1 MELNMGGDDDRIEES
16 SVRLMA
22 SSNDGI
28 VDGVGGGESRWV
40 DGSEV
45 DSESPPWSLLDE
57 NDSGQGYGSMRRRL
71 VKKPKRVDSF
81 DVEAMEIAGAHH
93 RHSKDL
99 SVWQNLALAFQTLGV
114 VYGDMGTSP
123 LYVFTDV
130 FSKVPI
136 RSEVDVLGALSLVI
150 YTIAL
155 IPLAK
160 YVFIVLKANDNG
172 EGGTFALYSL
182 ICRHAKVNML
192 PNRQPADENISSYRL
207 KLPTPELERALNIK
221 ETLEKRSSLKTLLLL
236 LVLTGTSM
244 VIGDGILTPAMSV
257 MSAVSGLQGEVSGFG
272 TSAVVIVSI
281 IILLGLFSI
290 QRFGTGKVGFMFAPV
305 LALWFFS
312 LGAIGIY
319 NLVKYDISVL
329 KALNPAYIYFFF
341 KKNSSAA
348 WSALGGCVLCI
359 TGAEAMFA
367 DLGHFSV
374 QSVQIAFTCVVFPCL
389 LLAYMGQASYLMKY
403 PDSASRIFY
412 DSVPGSLFW
421 PIFVIAT
428 LAATIASQAM
438 ISATFSCVKQAMAL
452 GCFPRLKIVHTSRKL
467 MGQIYIPVINYFLMI
482 MCIIVVSIFQ
492 NTTDIANAYGI
503 AEVGVMIVS
512 TTLVTLV
519 MLLIWRTNLFL
530 ALCFPLVF
538 GSIELIY
545 LSAVLSKIL
554 EGGWLPLAFA
564 SFFLC
569 VMYTW
574 NYGSVLKYH
583 SEVREKISMDF
594 MLELGSTLGTVRVP
608 GIGLLYNELVQGVPS
623 IFGQF
628 LLSLPAI
635 HSTIVFVCIKYVPVP
650 VVPQEERFL
659 FRRVCPKDYHM
670 FRCVARYGYKDVR
683 KEGHHVFE
691 QLLVESLE
699 KFLRREAQDLAIESN
714 LNEYFDNVS
723 ERSRDSGAAGD
734 GTDELRI
741 PLMQDQRPEEPGSS
755 ISEETSP
762 AFPSSVVSLDE
773 DPSLEYELSAL
784 REAMDSGFTYL
795 LAHGDVRA
803 KKNSVFF
810 KKLVINYFYAF
821 LRNNCRAGAA
831 NMSVPHMNI
840 LQVGMT
846 YMDPTDFRGV
856 SGEVERLLRQIQ
868 VRAHVLDWTSNGS
881 ISGTESKLVAGKIVL
896 IKWVIVKRSISTC
909 ESFPLRPIMDL
920 ETGVFQNHVKRE
932 SWKTVLTLAYQS
944 LGVVYGDLSTS
955 PLYVYKST
963 FAEDIQHSETNEEI
977 YGVLSFVFWTLTL
990 VPLLKYVFIVLKADD
1005 NGEGGTFAL
1014 YSLLCRHAR
1023 INSLPNCQ
1031 VADEELYEYK
1041 RDAATTCLTPTTT
1054 FGSRLKSTLEKHR
1067 VLQRFLLLLA
1077 LIGTCMVIGDGVL
1090 TPALSDVEVPVACTI
1105 LIGLFAL
1112 QHYGTHRVGFLFA
1125 PVVLVWLMCISAIGI
1140 YNIIHWNPH
1149 VYQALSPYYMYK
1161 FLRKTQRGGWM
1172 SLGGILLCI
1181 TGSEAMFADL
1191 GHFSQLSIK
1200 IAFTSLVYPSL
1211 ILAYMG
1217 QAAYLSQHHV
1227 IDNDYHIGFYVSV
1240 PGKLRWPVLVIAI
1253 LAAVVGSQAIITG
1266 TFSIIKQCSA
1276 LGCFPRVKI
1285 VHTSSKIHGQI
1296 YIPEIN
1302 WTLMLLCLAVTIGF
1316 RDTKRLG
1323 NASGLAVITVMLVT
1337 TCLMSLVIVLCW
1349 HKSVFLAI
1357 CFVCFFGTI
1366 EVLYFSASLIKFLE
1380 GAWVPIALS
1389 LIFLIVMCVWHYGIL
1404 KTYEFDVQNKVSIN
1418 WLLSLGPSLGIVRVR
1433 GIGLI
1438 HTELVSGIPAIFSH
1452 FVTNLPAFHEVLVFL
1467 CIKSVPVPHVRAKER
1482 FLVGHIGPR
1491 QYRLYRCIVR
1501 YGYRDVHKDDMEF
1514 EKDLV
1519 CSIAEYIRTGNAEP
1533 NGAKDEMESEDDKM
1547 TVVGTCCTHT
1557 DGIQLREDDV
1567 DKIESA
1573 GTSELREIK
1582 SSPVMQPRKRVRFI
1596 VPDSSKINRDA
1607 REELQELVEAREAG
1621 IAYILGHCYV
1631 RAKQGSS
1638 MLKKLVINYGYEF
1651 LRRNSRAPA
1660 YTLSVPHASTLE
1672 VGMVYSV

>member
-1 MELNMGGDDDRIEES
+1 MEGDDDRIEES
-16 SVRLMA
+16 SVRLVG

-28 VDGVGGGESRWV
+28 VDGGGGGGGGVGESRWV

-57 NDSGQGYGSMRRRL
+57 NDSGPGYGSMRRRL
-71 VKKPKRVDSF
+71 VKKPRRVDSF

-93 RHSKDL
+93 HHSKDL
-99 SVWQNLALAFQTLGV
+99 SIWQNLALAFQTLGV
-114 VYGDMGTSP
+114 VYGDLGTSP

-160 YVFIVLKANDNG
+160 YVFVVLKANDNG

-182 ICRHAKVNML
+182 ICRYAKVNML
-192 PNRQPADENISSYRL
+192 PNRQPADENISSFRL

-221 ETLEKRSSLKTLLLL
+221 ETLEKRSSLKTVLLL

-257 MSAVSGLQGEVSGFG
+257 MSAVSGLQGEISGFG
-272 TSAVVIVSI
+272 TSAVVVVSI
-281 IILLGLFSI
+281 IILLGLFNI

-319 NLVKYDISVL
+319 NLVKHDISVL
-329 KALNPAYIYFFF
+329 RALNPAYIYFFF

-374 QSVQIAFTCVVFPCL
+374 QSIQIAFTCVVFPCL

-412 DSVPGSLFW
+412 DSVPESLFW
-421 PIFVIAT
+421 PVFVIAT
-428 LAATIASQAM
+428 LAAMIASQAM

-467 MGQIYIPVINYFLMI
+467 MGQIYIPIINYFLMI

-492 NTTDIANAYGI
+492 STTDIANAYGI

-554 EGGWLPLAFA
+554 EGGWVPLAFA
-564 SFFLC
+564 MFFLC

-574 NYGSVLKYH
+574 NYGSVLKYQ

-714 LNEYFDNVS
+714 LNEYFDDVS
-723 ERSRDSGAAGD
+723 ERSRDSGAAGGH
-734 GTDELRI
+734 GTDELRV
-741 PLMQDQRPEEPGSS
+741 PLMLDQRLEDAGSS
-755 ISEETSP
+755 ISEETSS
-762 AFPSSVVSLDE
+762 AFPSSVMSLDE

-803 KKNSVFF
+803 KKNSFFF

-821 LRNNCRAGAA
+821 LRKNCRAGAA

-846 YMDPTDFRGV
+846 YMV
-856 SGEVERLLRQIQ
+856 
-868 VRAHVLDWTSNGS
+868 
-881 ISGTESKLVAGKIVL
+881 
-896 IKWVIVKRSISTC
+896 
-909 ESFPLRPIMDL
+909 
-920 ETGVFQNHVKRE
+920 
-932 SWKTVLTLAYQS
+932 
-944 LGVVYGDLSTS
+944 
-955 PLYVYKST
+955 
-963 FAEDIQHSETNEEI
+963 
-977 YGVLSFVFWTLTL
+977 
-990 VPLLKYVFIVLKADD
+990 
-1005 NGEGGTFAL
+1005 
-1014 YSLLCRHAR
+1014 
-1023 INSLPNCQ
+1023 
-1031 VADEELYEYK
+1031 
-1041 RDAATTCLTPTTT
+1041 
-1054 FGSRLKSTLEKHR
+1054 
-1067 VLQRFLLLLA
+1067 
-1077 LIGTCMVIGDGVL
+1077 
-1090 TPALSDVEVPVACTI
+1090 
-1105 LIGLFAL
+1105 
-1112 QHYGTHRVGFLFA
+1112 
-1125 PVVLVWLMCISAIGI
+1125 
-1140 YNIIHWNPH
+1140 
-1149 VYQALSPYYMYK
+1149 
-1161 FLRKTQRGGWM
+1161 
-1172 SLGGILLCI
+1172 
-1181 TGSEAMFADL
+1181 
-1191 GHFSQLSIK
+1191 
-1200 IAFTSLVYPSL
+1200 
-1211 ILAYMG
+1211 
-1217 QAAYLSQHHV
+1217 
-1227 IDNDYHIGFYVSV
+1227 
-1240 PGKLRWPVLVIAI
+1240 
-1253 LAAVVGSQAIITG
+1253 
-1266 TFSIIKQCSA
+1266 
-1276 LGCFPRVKI
+1276 
-1285 VHTSSKIHGQI
+1285 
-1296 YIPEIN
+1296 
-1302 WTLMLLCLAVTIGF
+1302 
-1316 RDTKRLG
+1316 
-1323 NASGLAVITVMLVT
+1323 
-1337 TCLMSLVIVLCW
+1337 
-1349 HKSVFLAI
+1349 
-1357 CFVCFFGTI
+1357 
-1366 EVLYFSASLIKFLE
+1366 
-1380 GAWVPIALS
+1380 
-1389 LIFLIVMCVWHYGIL
+1389 
-1404 KTYEFDVQNKVSIN
+1404 
-1418 WLLSLGPSLGIVRVR
+1418 
-1433 GIGLI
+1433 
-1438 HTELVSGIPAIFSH
+1438 
-1452 FVTNLPAFHEVLVFL
+1452 
-1467 CIKSVPVPHVRAKER
+1467 
-1482 FLVGHIGPR
+1482 
-1491 QYRLYRCIVR
+1491 
-1501 YGYRDVHKDDMEF
+1501 
-1514 EKDLV
+1514 
-1519 CSIAEYIRTGNAEP
+1519 
-1533 NGAKDEMESEDDKM
+1533 
-1547 TVVGTCCTHT
+1547 
-1557 DGIQLREDDV
+1557 
-1567 DKIESA
+1567 
-1573 GTSELREIK
+1573 
-1582 SSPVMQPRKRVRFI
+1582 
-1596 VPDSSKINRDA
+1596 
-1607 REELQELVEAREAG
+1607 
-1621 IAYILGHCYV
+1621 
-1631 RAKQGSS
+1631 
-1638 MLKKLVINYGYEF
+1638 
-1651 LRRNSRAPA
+1651 
-1660 YTLSVPHASTLE
+1660 
-1672 VGMVYSV
+1672 

>member
-1 MELNMGGDDDRIEES
+1 MEGDDDRIEES
-16 SVRLMA
+16 SVRLVG

-28 VDGVGGGESRWV
+28 VDGGGGGGVGESRWV

-57 NDSGQGYGSMRRRL
+57 NDSGPGYGSMRRRL
-71 VKKPKRVDSF
+71 VKKPRRVDSF

-93 RHSKDL
+93 HHSKDL
-99 SVWQNLALAFQTLGV
+99 SIWQNLALAFQTLGV
-114 VYGDMGTSP
+114 VYGDLGTSP

-160 YVFIVLKANDNG
+160 YVFVVLKANDNG

-182 ICRHAKVNML
+182 ICRYAKVNML
-192 PNRQPADENISSYRL
+192 PNRQPADENISSFRL

-221 ETLEKRSSLKTLLLL
+221 ETLEKRSSLKTVLLL

-257 MSAVSGLQGEVSGFG
+257 MSAVSGLQGEISGFG

-281 IILLGLFSI
+281 IILLGLFNI

-319 NLVKYDISVL
+319 NLVKHDISVL
-329 KALNPAYIYFFF
+329 RALNPAYIYFFF

-374 QSVQIAFTCVVFPCL
+374 QSIQIAFTCVVFPCL

-412 DSVPGSLFW
+412 DSVPESLFW
-421 PIFVIAT
+421 PVFVIAT
-428 LAATIASQAM
+428 LAAMIASQAM

-467 MGQIYIPVINYFLMI
+467 MGQIYIPIINYFLMI

-492 NTTDIANAYGI
+492 STTDIANAYGI

-554 EGGWLPLAFA
+554 EGGWVPLAFA
-564 SFFLC
+564 MFFLC

-574 NYGSVLKYH
+574 NYGSVLKYQ

-714 LNEYFDNVS
+714 LNEYFDDVS
-723 ERSRDSGAAGD
+723 EKSRDSGAAGGH
-734 GTDELRI
+734 GTDELRV
-741 PLMQDQRPEEPGSS
+741 PLMHDQRLEDAGSS
-755 ISEETSP
+755 ISGETSS
-762 AFPSSVVSLDE
+762 AFPSSVMSLDE

-803 KKNSVFF
+803 KKNSFF
-810 KKLVINYFYAF
+810 LKKLVINYFYAF
-821 LRNNCRAGAA
+821 LRKNCRAGAA

-846 YMDPTDFRGV
+846 YMV
-856 SGEVERLLRQIQ
+856 
-868 VRAHVLDWTSNGS
+868 
-881 ISGTESKLVAGKIVL
+881 
-896 IKWVIVKRSISTC
+896 
-909 ESFPLRPIMDL
+909 
-920 ETGVFQNHVKRE
+920 
-932 SWKTVLTLAYQS
+932 
-944 LGVVYGDLSTS
+944 
-955 PLYVYKST
+955 
-963 FAEDIQHSETNEEI
+963 
-977 YGVLSFVFWTLTL
+977 
-990 VPLLKYVFIVLKADD
+990 
-1005 NGEGGTFAL
+1005 
-1014 YSLLCRHAR
+1014 
-1023 INSLPNCQ
+1023 
-1031 VADEELYEYK
+1031 
-1041 RDAATTCLTPTTT
+1041 
-1054 FGSRLKSTLEKHR
+1054 
-1067 VLQRFLLLLA
+1067 
-1077 LIGTCMVIGDGVL
+1077 
-1090 TPALSDVEVPVACTI
+1090 
-1105 LIGLFAL
+1105 
-1112 QHYGTHRVGFLFA
+1112 
-1125 PVVLVWLMCISAIGI
+1125 
-1140 YNIIHWNPH
+1140 
-1149 VYQALSPYYMYK
+1149 
-1161 FLRKTQRGGWM
+1161 
-1172 SLGGILLCI
+1172 
-1181 TGSEAMFADL
+1181 
-1191 GHFSQLSIK
+1191 
-1200 IAFTSLVYPSL
+1200 
-1211 ILAYMG
+1211 
-1217 QAAYLSQHHV
+1217 
-1227 IDNDYHIGFYVSV
+1227 
-1240 PGKLRWPVLVIAI
+1240 
-1253 LAAVVGSQAIITG
+1253 
-1266 TFSIIKQCSA
+1266 
-1276 LGCFPRVKI
+1276 
-1285 VHTSSKIHGQI
+1285 
-1296 YIPEIN
+1296 
-1302 WTLMLLCLAVTIGF
+1302 
-1316 RDTKRLG
+1316 
-1323 NASGLAVITVMLVT
+1323 
-1337 TCLMSLVIVLCW
+1337 
-1349 HKSVFLAI
+1349 
-1357 CFVCFFGTI
+1357 
-1366 EVLYFSASLIKFLE
+1366 
-1380 GAWVPIALS
+1380 
-1389 LIFLIVMCVWHYGIL
+1389 
-1404 KTYEFDVQNKVSIN
+1404 
-1418 WLLSLGPSLGIVRVR
+1418 
-1433 GIGLI
+1433 
-1438 HTELVSGIPAIFSH
+1438 
-1452 FVTNLPAFHEVLVFL
+1452 
-1467 CIKSVPVPHVRAKER
+1467 
-1482 FLVGHIGPR
+1482 
-1491 QYRLYRCIVR
+1491 
-1501 YGYRDVHKDDMEF
+1501 
-1514 EKDLV
+1514 
-1519 CSIAEYIRTGNAEP
+1519 
-1533 NGAKDEMESEDDKM
+1533 
-1547 TVVGTCCTHT
+1547 
-1557 DGIQLREDDV
+1557 
-1567 DKIESA
+1567 
-1573 GTSELREIK
+1573 
-1582 SSPVMQPRKRVRFI
+1582 
-1596 VPDSSKINRDA
+1596 
-1607 REELQELVEAREAG
+1607 
-1621 IAYILGHCYV
+1621 
-1631 RAKQGSS
+1631 
-1638 MLKKLVINYGYEF
+1638 
-1651 LRRNSRAPA
+1651 
-1660 YTLSVPHASTLE
+1660 
-1672 VGMVYSV
+1672 

>member
-1 MELNMGGDDDRIEES
+1 MEGDDDRIEES
-16 SVRLMA
+16 SVRLVG
-22 SSNDGI
+22 SRNDGI
-28 VDGVGGGESRWV
+28 VDGGGGGGVGESRWV

-57 NDSGQGYGSMRRRL
+57 NDSGPGYGSMRRRL

-93 RHSKDL
+93 YHSKDL
-99 SVWQNLALAFQTLGV
+99 SIWQNLALAFQTLGV
-114 VYGDMGTSP
+114 VYGDLGTSP

-160 YVFIVLKANDNG
+160 YVFVVLKANDNG

-182 ICRHAKVNML
+182 ICRYAKVNML
-192 PNRQPADENISSYRL
+192 PNRQPADENISSFRL

-221 ETLEKRSSLKTLLLL
+221 ETLEKRSSLKTVLLL

-257 MSAVSGLQGEVSGFG
+257 MSAVSGLQGEISGFG

-281 IILLGLFSI
+281 IILLGLFNI

-319 NLVKYDISVL
+319 NLVKHDISVL

-374 QSVQIAFTCVVFPCL
+374 QSIQIAFTCVVFPCL

-412 DSVPGSLFW
+412 DSVPESLFW
-421 PIFVIAT
+421 PVFVIAT
-428 LAATIASQAM
+428 LAAMIASQAM

-467 MGQIYIPVINYFLMI
+467 MGQIYIPIINYFLMI
-482 MCIIVVSIFQ
+482 MCIIVVSIFRS
-492 NTTDIANAYGI
+492 TTDIANAYGI

-530 ALCFPLVF
+530 ALCFPLLF

-554 EGGWLPLAFA
+554 EGGWVPLAFA
-564 SFFLC
+564 TFFLC

-574 NYGSVLKYH
+574 NYGSVLKYQ

-714 LNEYFDNVS
+714 LNEYFDDVS
-723 ERSRDSGAAGD
+723 ERSRDYGAAGGD
-734 GTDELRI
+734 GTDELRV
-741 PLMQDQRPEEPGSS
+741 PLMHDQRLEDAGSS
-755 ISEETSP
+755 ISGETSS
-762 AFPSSVVSLDE
+762 AFPSSVMSLDE

-803 KKNSVFF
+803 KKNSFF
-810 KKLVINYFYAF
+810 VKKLVINYFYAF
-821 LRNNCRAGAA
+821 LRKNCRAGAA

-846 YMDPTDFRGV
+846 YMV
-856 SGEVERLLRQIQ
+856 
-868 VRAHVLDWTSNGS
+868 
-881 ISGTESKLVAGKIVL
+881 
-896 IKWVIVKRSISTC
+896 
-909 ESFPLRPIMDL
+909 
-920 ETGVFQNHVKRE
+920 
-932 SWKTVLTLAYQS
+932 
-944 LGVVYGDLSTS
+944 
-955 PLYVYKST
+955 
-963 FAEDIQHSETNEEI
+963 
-977 YGVLSFVFWTLTL
+977 
-990 VPLLKYVFIVLKADD
+990 
-1005 NGEGGTFAL
+1005 
-1014 YSLLCRHAR
+1014 
-1023 INSLPNCQ
+1023 
-1031 VADEELYEYK
+1031 
-1041 RDAATTCLTPTTT
+1041 
-1054 FGSRLKSTLEKHR
+1054 
-1067 VLQRFLLLLA
+1067 
-1077 LIGTCMVIGDGVL
+1077 
-1090 TPALSDVEVPVACTI
+1090 
-1105 LIGLFAL
+1105 
-1112 QHYGTHRVGFLFA
+1112 
-1125 PVVLVWLMCISAIGI
+1125 
-1140 YNIIHWNPH
+1140 
-1149 VYQALSPYYMYK
+1149 
-1161 FLRKTQRGGWM
+1161 
-1172 SLGGILLCI
+1172 
-1181 TGSEAMFADL
+1181 
-1191 GHFSQLSIK
+1191 
-1200 IAFTSLVYPSL
+1200 
-1211 ILAYMG
+1211 
-1217 QAAYLSQHHV
+1217 
-1227 IDNDYHIGFYVSV
+1227 
-1240 PGKLRWPVLVIAI
+1240 
-1253 LAAVVGSQAIITG
+1253 
-1266 TFSIIKQCSA
+1266 
-1276 LGCFPRVKI
+1276 
-1285 VHTSSKIHGQI
+1285 
-1296 YIPEIN
+1296 
-1302 WTLMLLCLAVTIGF
+1302 
-1316 RDTKRLG
+1316 
-1323 NASGLAVITVMLVT
+1323 
-1337 TCLMSLVIVLCW
+1337 
-1349 HKSVFLAI
+1349 
-1357 CFVCFFGTI
+1357 
-1366 EVLYFSASLIKFLE
+1366 
-1380 GAWVPIALS
+1380 
-1389 LIFLIVMCVWHYGIL
+1389 
-1404 KTYEFDVQNKVSIN
+1404 
-1418 WLLSLGPSLGIVRVR
+1418 
-1433 GIGLI
+1433 
-1438 HTELVSGIPAIFSH
+1438 
-1452 FVTNLPAFHEVLVFL
+1452 
-1467 CIKSVPVPHVRAKER
+1467 
-1482 FLVGHIGPR
+1482 
-1491 QYRLYRCIVR
+1491 
-1501 YGYRDVHKDDMEF
+1501 
-1514 EKDLV
+1514 
-1519 CSIAEYIRTGNAEP
+1519 
-1533 NGAKDEMESEDDKM
+1533 
-1547 TVVGTCCTHT
+1547 
-1557 DGIQLREDDV
+1557 
-1567 DKIESA
+1567 
-1573 GTSELREIK
+1573 
-1582 SSPVMQPRKRVRFI
+1582 
-1596 VPDSSKINRDA
+1596 
-1607 REELQELVEAREAG
+1607 
-1621 IAYILGHCYV
+1621 
-1631 RAKQGSS
+1631 
-1638 MLKKLVINYGYEF
+1638 
-1651 LRRNSRAPA
+1651 
-1660 YTLSVPHASTLE
+1660 
-1672 VGMVYSV
+1672 